1 MNKELL
7 KNAIVGGESRI
18 TLGRN
23 YVPPNL
29 IDLKQAVPNAF
40 YPYYDVEIA
49 KEAIK
54 PIQDFVNDLIQH
66 GYVPYITYGYRSY
79 ELQEQLHHDLPN
91 DAASPGASQ
100 HQLGITIDIHSYA
113 KIDSNG
119 NIQWYQACTDIGVP
133 ECEPTILA
141 IQLAAKHG
149 IAHPLAWDRPHFF
162 VAKAVFPTINNYLQS
177 IENPVYSTYYNEL
190 NAKIAQIQQECL

>member
-1 MNKELL
+1 MNEELL
-7 KNAIVGGESRI
+7 KNAIVGGESGI
-18 TLGRN
+18 TLDSN

-29 IDLKQAVPNAF
+29 IDLKEAVPNAY
-40 YPYYDVEIA
+40 YPYYDVEIQQ
-49 KEAIK
+49 EAIQ

-113 KIDSNG
+113 KIDDNG
-119 NIQWYQACTDIGVP
+119 NITWYDASTDYGYS
-133 ECEPTILA
+133 EPTILA
-141 IQLAAKHG
+141 IQLAAKYG
-149 IAHPLAWDRPHFF
+149 IAHPMAWDAPHFF
-162 VAKAVFPTINNYLQS
+162 VAAAVCPTIDIYLQS
-177 IENPVYSTYYNEL
+177 IEDPVYSTYYNEL
-190 NAKIAQIQQECL
+190 NAVIAQIQQECL